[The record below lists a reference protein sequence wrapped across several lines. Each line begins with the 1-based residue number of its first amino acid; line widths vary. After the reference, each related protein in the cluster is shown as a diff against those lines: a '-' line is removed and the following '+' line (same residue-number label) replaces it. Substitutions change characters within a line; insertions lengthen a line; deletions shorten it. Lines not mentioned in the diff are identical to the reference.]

1 MCGAWRTLDLPRA
14 RRPVLLMNLQKINDE
29 VFVAQDAIV
38 KIGGGELAFLK
49 DQART
54 NQRKRARICAHKTN
68 DDALHEMLIAISAQ
82 SYIHPHKHLGKS
94 ESFHI
99 VDGIVDVVVFDDQGE
114 IAEIIELGD
123 ARSGRNFFYRLSE
136 SAFHTLLIR
145 TDFLVVHE
153 VTNGPFSRDKTVLAD
168 FAPAEAQTAE
178 AAEYMKQVAER
189 AVAFMKRGN

>member
-1 MCGAWRTLDLPRA
+1 
-14 RRPVLLMNLQKINDE
+14 MNLRKVNDE
-29 VFVAQDAIV
+29 VFIALDPIV
-38 KIGGGELAFLK
+38 KVGQEELAFLK
-49 DQART
+49 RQAAD

-68 DDALHEMLIAISAQ
+68 DDALHEMLIAISAK

-99 VDGIVDVVVFDDQGE
+99 VDGIVDVVVFDDGGE
-114 IAEIIELGD
+114 IREIIELGD
-123 ARSGRNFFYRLSE
+123 ARSGRNFYYRLSE

-168 FAPAEAQTAE
+168 FAPAEEELAKAGT
-178 AAEYMKQVAER
+178 YIKQVALR
-189 AVAFMKRGN
+189 AAEFAGKNG

>member
-1 MCGAWRTLDLPRA
+1 
-14 RRPVLLMNLQKINDE
+14 MNLRKVNDE
-29 VFVAQDAIV
+29 VFIALDPIV
-38 KIGGGELAFLK
+38 KVGQEELGFLK
-49 DQART
+49 KQAAE

-68 DDALHEMLIAISAQ
+68 EDALHEMLIAISAK

-99 VDGIVDVVVFDDQGE
+99 VDGLVDVVVFDDQGE
-114 IAEIIELGD
+114 ISEIIELGD
-123 ARSGRNFFYRLSE
+123 ARSGRNFYYRLSE

-168 FAPAEAQTAE
+168 FAPAEEKTAE
-178 AAEYMKQVAER
+178 ASAYIKQVVLRAAE
-189 AVAFMKRGN
+189 FTNKSG